1 MGKRNIIISGAL
13 GQDGI
18 ILSNLL
24 SKNNYNIIGVVKKI
38 HLKKINNKINY
49 IKIDLNNQ
57 KKVNRLIND
66 YDPLAF
72 IHLGS
77 ANPSYKEVKKNNF
90 YRKNFSVAKNLINC
104 FAKLKKNKLIL
115 IGSSQMYSLKKKKI
129 NLNSKFKNN
138 NSYAKFRIDT
148 FKYMRKIKNKF
159 NYNIVTAIL
168 FNHDSIY
175 RNQKFLI
182 PRLIRIIKNKNYK
195 YLESIYKE
203 NISGDFSHAEDICI
217 GLKKLIFLKKNPDK
231 LIFSSNKRTYIND
244 LIKLLLKENKIN
256 YKFYAQKKSIN
267 TPIGDNT
274 LTKSLLKWKLKKNI
288 FIATKQMNSVFYKKN

>member
-38 HLKKINNKINY
+38 PLKKGNKKVNY
-49 IKIDLNNQ
+49 IKLDLNNL
-57 KKVNRLIND
+57 KKVNKLIND
-66 YDPLAF
+66 YNPLAF

-90 YRKNFSVAKNLINC
+90 YKKNFLTAKNLINC
-104 FAKLKKNKLIL
+104 FAKFKKNKLIL

-129 NLNSKFKNN
+129 NLSSKFLYN
-138 NSYAKFRIDT
+138 NSYARFRIDT
-148 FKYMRKIKNKF
+148 FKYMKKIKDKF
-159 NYNIVTAIL
+159 NSNIVTAIL
-168 FNHDSIY
+168 FNHDSIN

-182 PRLIRIIKNKNYK
+182 PRLISIIKNKKYR
-195 YLESIYKE
+195 YLENIYKE

-244 LIKLLLKENKIN
+244 LIKFLLKENKIN
-256 YKFYAQKKSIN
+256 YKFNAPKKSTN

-274 LTKSLLKWKLKKNI
+274 LTKSILKWKLKKNI
-288 FIATKQMNSVFYKKN
+288 FIATRELNSVFNKKN